1 MRSSLPSGK
10 NNMQLSEHFELAEF
24 LVSETAARRG
34 IANEPTPEIIDNLR
48 RLCQLVLEPLRVK
61 LARPVVITSGYRS
74 LALNRAVGG
83 SPTSHHMQGR
93 AADLIVPGITPLAVC
108 QAASQLKLPCVQII
122 HEFGRWA
129 HLSVAASNERT
140 QLLTAKL
147 TQGKT
152 VYEPGLVHV

>member
-1 MRSSLPSGK
+1 
-10 NNMQLSEHFELAEF
+10 MQLSEHFELAEF

-34 IANEPTPEIIDNLR
+34 IANEPTPEITENLR

-74 LALNRAVGG
+74 PALNRAIGG

-122 HEFGRWA
+122 HEFGRWT
-129 HLSVAASNERT
+129 HLSVAISNERT

-147 TQGKT
+147 NQGKT
-152 VYEPGLVHV
+152 VYKPGLVHV

>member
-1 MRSSLPSGK
+1 
-10 NNMQLSEHFELAEF
+10 MQLSEHFELAEF

-93 AADLIVPGITPLAVC
+93 AADIIVPGMTPLAVC
-108 QAASQLKLPCVQII
+108 QTANQLKLPCVQII

-129 HLSVAASNERT
+129 HLSVPASNERT

-147 TQGKT
+147 AQGKT

>member
-1 MRSSLPSGK
+1 
-10 NNMQLSEHFELAEF
+10 MQLSEHFELAEF

-61 LARPVVITSGYRS
+61 LACPVVITSGYRS

-93 AADLIVPGITPLAVC
+93 AADLIVLGMTPLVVC
-108 QAASQLKLPCVQII
+108 QAANQLKLPCVQII

-147 TQGKT
+147 AQGKT
-152 VYEPGLVHV
+152 VYEPGLIHV

>member
-1 MRSSLPSGK
+1 
-10 NNMQLSEHFELAEF
+10 MQLSEHFELAEF

-34 IANEPTPEIIDNLR
+34 ITNEPTPEVIDNLR

-61 LARPVVITSGYRS
+61 LAHPVVITSGYRS
-74 LALNRAVGG
+74 LALNRTVGG

-93 AADLIVPGITPLAVC
+93 AADLIVPGMTPLAVC
-108 QAASQLKLPCVQII
+108 QAANQLKLPCVQII

-129 HLSVAASNERT
+129 HLSVAATNERT

-147 TQGKT
+147 AQGKT
-152 VYEPGLVHV
+152 VYEPGLIHV